1 WARGRRSPSAKP
13 SPPPMARASSHHDS
27 CARSR
32 RRGPASISG
41 SHRLPPREA
50 AGFGAGRSS
59 RLTIARSNVI
69 ARALTRPACAGRLGP
84 KKKNQGQVK
93 HMSGTFHTRRR
104 FGALC
109 LGAAALAATPSLA
122 APQLLRRISAL
133 EAVDWRDHFTTLA
146 NDAILCDLTNR
157 VMHYWGE
164 DGFYRI
170 YPTAVPMSDEFA
182 RRGRTQIVLKRARPE
197 WAPTPNM
204 LARNP

>member
-1 WARGRRSPSAKP
+1 
-13 SPPPMARASSHHDS
+13 
-27 CARSR
+27 
-32 RRGPASISG
+32 
-41 SHRLPPREA
+41 
-50 AGFGAGRSS
+50 
-59 RLTIARSNVI
+59 
-69 ARALTRPACAGRLGP
+69 
-84 KKKNQGQVK
+84 
-93 HMSGTFHTRRR
+93 MSGTFHTRRR

-204 LARNP
+204 LARNPDLPRYVGPGPDNPLGVRALNLSWQYYVIHGTNDIRKIGRQSSNGCIGLFNEQIVEVFDRARVGTPVLLI